1 MSKLLAKG
9 DLKICRLRHH
19 GSTHYFITA
28 AEMRNTIAAVGEVAY
43 CLYSYYRT
51 GYFNEA
57 DELGDRE
64 VGLQI
69 GWPETKVQRY
79 RRELEKANLY
89 RNMRYG
95 TKSDGI
101 TKAFVGADT
110 VALFEAGLPA
120 DIIDSKAF
128 NKLKKKFN
136 INTSD
141 ELIECAELMAKE
153 YERNPDLYR

>member
-1 MSKLLAKG
+1 
-9 DLKICRLRHH
+9 
-19 GSTHYFITA
+19 
-28 AEMRNTIAAVGEVAY
+28 
-43 CLYSYYRT
+43 
-51 GYFNEA
+51 
-57 DELGDRE
+57 
-64 VGLQI
+64 
-69 GWPETKVQRY
+69 
-79 RRELEKANLY
+79 
-89 RNMRYG
+89 
-95 TKSDGI
+95 
-101 TKAFVGADT
+101 